1 MEKIFLFSDIDD
13 TLIQTKRKTD
23 FSKTTIVGAYN
34 KEGEENSF
42 FYEGTKR
49 FIDKLLE
56 ANITFIPTTARNLE
70 SYKRTIFYKH
80 NKINMFNIKNTL
92 RNIM

>member
-34 KEGEENSF
+34 KDGEENSF

-49 FIDKLLE
+49 FIDKYGL
-56 ANITFIPTTARNLE
+56 I
-70 SYKRTIFYKH
+70 
-80 NKINMFNIKNTL
+80 
-92 RNIM
+92 